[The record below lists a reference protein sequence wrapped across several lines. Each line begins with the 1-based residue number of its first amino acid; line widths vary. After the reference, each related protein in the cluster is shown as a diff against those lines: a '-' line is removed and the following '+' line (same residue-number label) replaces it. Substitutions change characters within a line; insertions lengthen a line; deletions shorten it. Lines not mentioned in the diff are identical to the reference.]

1 MPDDSD
7 STRRREAA
15 ARGAELL
22 RGMRGLSGKLAQ
34 VRDVVPPA
42 LRDGAGSGPPP
53 PEPLPWA
60 DVRAILE
67 TAWEDDAEAVLDEV
81 SEAPAALGSSG
92 QVHRARL
99 AGGADVALKVQ
110 RPGAEEAARTDLQ
123 NVSAVARLASV
134 FLPAIDPSALAAEL
148 RERTLEEFDYELE
161 AQAQRAAGRA
171 YRGHPF
177 IAVPA
182 AHTGLSAATVLVSE
196 WVEGASLE
204 ELEGAPQAQR
214 DAAGEMLVR
223 FFLGGPHRTGRQHAD
238 PHPGNWRI
246 RADGTLGVFDFGL
259 TVARDPARLAATGRL
274 FDAGARGDALG
285 AHAAA
290 TELGYLPSPAAVDPD
305 ELLAAARAVADWVV
319 EDRAVRV
326 DPRLLRDGGRALGG
340 RDGPAAALLGR
351 ITLPAEDLMP
361 RRAEAALAGVLAQ
374 LEAEA
379 NWRRIA
385 GEWWM
390 GDAPATELGRAEAAF
405 WSRRRR

>member
-1 MPDDSD
+1 MSD
-7 STRRREAA
+7 EPPSSQRRDAA

-42 LRDGAGSGPPP
+42 LRDGDGGSPAPPD
-53 PEPLPWA
+53 PLPWGE
-60 DVRAILE
+60 VRSILE
-67 TAWEDDAEAVLDEV
+67 AAWDADAEAVLEEAG
-81 SEAPAALGSSG
+81 EAPAAIGSSG

-99 AGGADVALKVQ
+99 AGGGEVAVKVQ
-110 RPGAEEAARTDLQ
+110 RPGAEEAARADLQ
-123 NVSAVARLASV
+123 NVSVVARRASV
-134 FLPAIDPSALAAEL
+134 FLPGIDPAALAAEL
-148 RERTLEEFDYELE
+148 RERTLEEFDYEFE
-161 AQAQRAAGRA
+161 AQAQRAAARA
-171 YRGHPF
+171 YRWHPF

-182 AHTGLSAATVLVSE
+182 AHTALSATTVLVSD
-196 WVEGASLE
+196 WVEGASLD
-204 ELEGAPQAQR
+204 ELGGASQAER

-223 FFLGGPHRTGRQHAD
+223 FFLGGPHWTGRQHAD

-246 RADGTLGVFDFGL
+246 RPDGTLGVFDFGL
-259 TVARDPARLAATGRL
+259 TVARDSGRLEATGRL
-274 FDAGARGDALG
+274 FDAGARGDAAA

-290 TELGYLPSPAAVDPD
+290 SELGYLPDPEAVDPE
-305 ELLAAARAVADWVV
+305 ELLEAARAVADWVV

-326 DPRLLRDGGRALGG
+326 DPGLLRDGGRALGARG
-340 RDGPAAALLGR
+340 GPAGGLLGR
-351 ITLPAEDLMP
+351 ITLPPEDLMP

-405 WSRRRR
+405 WRRRRR

>member
-1 MPDDSD
+1 MAHDSD

-22 RGMRGLSGKLAQ
+22 KGMRGLSGKLAQ

-42 LRDGAGSGPPP
+42 LRDGPGSGPPP

-67 TAWEDDAEAVLDEV
+67 AAWEDDAEAVLDDV
-81 SEAPAALGSSG
+81 GEAPAALGSSG

-99 AGGADVALKVQ
+99 AGGAEVALKVQ

-123 NVSAVARLASV
+123 NVAAVARLASV
-134 FLPAIDPSALAAEL
+134 VLPGIDPAALAAEL

-161 AQAQRAAGRA
+161 AQAQRAAARA

-177 IAVPA
+177 IAVPV

-204 ELEGAPQAQR
+204 ELKSAPQAQR
-214 DAAGEMLVR
+214 DVAGEMLVR

-246 RADGTLGVFDFGL
+246 RADGMLGVFDFGL
-259 TVARDPARLAATGRL
+259 TVARDPARLATTGRL

-290 TELGYLPSPAAVDPD
+290 AELGYLPNPGAVDPD

-326 DPRLLRDGGRALGG
+326 DPELLRDGGRALGG

-385 GEWWM
+385 GEWWV